1 MQDGS
6 LFGRFFMSYLRTSTL
21 FIILIGLYGCY
32 IMRQFHLEQTAEN
45 LETRARL
52 SAKQIAVQLDQ
63 RDPASVDAISKE
75 LGQLM
80 NTRITVIRESGEVV
94 GDTNEDPAKMENHAD
109 RPEIKQALAQGVGRA
124 THYSRTLDEER
135 MYVAVVID
143 PDASPRTLL
152 RTSVTV
158 PSINRT
164 LTTLY
169 FEFILGGL
177 GIALL
182 LAAVS
187 FWISLRFSRSLATSV
202 LDVNGNQ

>member
-1 MQDGS
+1 MQDRS
-6 LFGRFFMSYLRTSTL
+6 LFGRFFMSYLRITTL
-21 FIILIGLYGCY
+21 LVILIGLYGCY

-45 LETRARL
+45 LETRAQL
-52 SAKQIAVQLDQ
+52 CAKQIAVPLNEG
-63 RDPASVDAISKE
+63 DPAAVDAISKE

-94 GDTNEDPAKMENHAD
+94 GDTNEDPEKMENHAD
-109 RPEIKQALAQGVGRA
+109 RPEIKQALTQGVGCA
-124 THYSRTLDEER
+124 THYSRTLKEER

-143 PDASPRTLL
+143 QEASPKTFV

-169 FEFILGGL
+169 LDFFLGGL
-177 GIALL
+177 AIAVLI
-182 LAAVS
+182 AAVS
-187 FWISLRFSRSLATSV
+187 FWISLRISRSLEVMLADNSE
-202 LDVNGNQ
+202 GG